1 MKKKIVWMLVSC
13 LMVLSLVIASCAPKA
28 EEAAKEEEAA
38 KVTTKEEAAK
48 EAEEEVVAPTAEVP
62 KYGGTITLIAF
73 GDYWD
78 LLALGKG
85 LPHQL
90 AFNRL
95 WDGDWAKG
103 PAGGYGTNE
112 VLWEESTNIPNFKA
126 GHIAES
132 WRFEVDNVAKTV
144 TTIFQIRQGIR
155 YALTDTEAG
164 RLVNGREVTAD
175 DVAYNLTL
183 FNNDPNTMNYRFFA
197 YLIKGI
203 EAKKTGPREV
213 SITHPF
219 SEHLGNIM
227 RLVDNNLIF
236 PPELYKK
243 YGVDFS
249 TWKNSVGTGPYMI
262 TDFIPANMTTLVRN
276 PNYWMK
282 DPVGPGKG
290 NQLPYIDKV
299 KIAVIPDLST
309 QQAALRTG
317 TVEQMAGFN
326 LEDKNTMLRQCPQL
340 KWAARG
346 SGYILNAYMRID
358 RPPLS
363 NLKVRRAVMMAIDL
377 NTINKSLYAGLGK
390 YPSWPYY
397 YTPAYKDLYMGLD
410 DPTCPDSVKEL
421 FTYNPDKAKQ
431 LLTEAGY
438 PTGFKTE
445 ITLQAAQVDYYSIV
459 KDQLA
464 KVGIDMSI
472 RVIPTMAAMMGTAQN
487 RDYEIIVPGTSPP
500 STYPEQYQ
508 YTGTSYINGSI
519 LNDPY
524 VNEMADKARLAAL
537 TDMKAAMKITKE
549 LMPYLQD
556 LALCIQNP
564 RYPMYCLWWPWLKN
578 YSGETSVGYFFTPYV
593 AYVWI
598 DQDLKKSMGY

>member
-1 MKKKIVWMLVSC
+1 
-13 LMVLSLVIASCAPKA
+13 
-28 EEAAKEEEAA
+28 
-38 KVTTKEEAAK
+38 
-48 EAEEEVVAPTAEVP
+48 
-62 KYGGTITLIAF
+62 
-73 GDYWD
+73 
-78 LLALGKG
+78 
-85 LPHQL
+85 
-90 AFNRL
+90 
-95 WDGDWAKG
+95 
-103 PAGGYGTNE
+103 
-112 VLWEESTNIPNFKA
+112 
-126 GHIAES
+126 
-132 WRFEVDNVAKTV
+132 
-144 TTIFQIRQGIR
+144 
-155 YALTDTEAG
+155 
-164 RLVNGREVTAD
+164 
-175 DVAYNLTL
+175 
-183 FNNDPNTMNYRFFA
+183 
-197 YLIKGI
+197 
-203 EAKKTGPREV
+203 
-213 SITHPF
+213 
-219 SEHLGNIM
+219 
-227 RLVDNNLIF
+227 
-236 PPELYKK
+236 
-243 YGVDFS
+243 
-249 TWKNSVGTGPYMI
+249 
-262 TDFIPANMTTLVRN
+262 
-276 PNYWMK
+276 MK